1 MAANQGSR
9 AGLITSVVILSIV
22 SVVAVI
28 FAFWYAAEKRK
39 ADQDI
44 LDLKKRYTTDI
55 IADASLNSAE
65 VADLKALRTA
75 PDSGFTG
82 QTKLWDVV
90 IGQRNGLIKLVSGSD
105 ASAENNAATATKN
118 AAAKLASAAETTKLP
133 STTDDLADAVSVL
146 ADKVKAQAAAIA
158 DRDAKIDE
166 ANKSALEAI
175 RSKEA
180 ELATLSK
187 KITDISAEFDQ
198 KSKQLDEERARQ
210 AGIVS
215 GIQKDR
221 EGEKEG
227 QLETLTKRD
236 VEISKRD
243 SQVKQLQD
251 QLDKTRARFDRIR
264 IGVTDT
270 MIRHPDGVIS
280 GFGAKDIVYIDLGSG
295 KHMVPGMTFEVYDKY
310 RGMPKMDS
318 PDAPEQPSGKAS
330 IEVLRVLEASSECRV
345 TRKQPGQEIVQGDP
359 VINVVY
365 DPNVQ
370 YGIVVYGLFDLDRN
384 GVATESD
391 AGVVRRMVTQWGGR
405 LVDAKDKSGKIR
417 LGVDTDFVVIGQE
430 PVVPTFT
437 DEELADPINVQK
449 QQTAKAELAA
459 YEEVIQ
465 QARELHIPFLNQ
477 NRFLAFTGQQTAVG
491 R

>member
-9 AGLITSVVILSIV
+9 AGLITSVVILSIA

-39 ADQDI
+39 ADQDL
-44 LDLKKRYTTDI
+44 LDWKKRYAEI

-75 PDSGFTG
+75 ADSGFTS

-90 IGQRNGLIKLVSGSD
+90 IGQRNQLIKLVTGSD
-105 ASAENNAATATKN
+105 AGADNNAATATKN
-118 AAAKLASAAETTKLP
+118 AVAKLTVAAETTKLP
-133 STTDDLADAVSVL
+133 STSDDLAGAVSVL
-146 ADKVKAQAAAIA
+146 ADKVKVQTSAIA
-158 DRDAKIDE
+158 DRDAKVDE
-166 ANKSALEAI
+166 ANKSVMEAN

-210 AGIVS
+210 TGIVN

-221 EGEKEG
+221 EGEKEA
-227 QLETLTKRD
+227 QLETVSKRD

-243 SQVKQLQD
+243 AQVKQLQD
-251 QLDKTRARFDRIR
+251 QLNKTQARFDRIR
-264 IGVTDT
+264 VGVTDT

-280 GFGAKDIVYIDLGSG
+280 GFGAKDIVYVDLGAG

-310 RGMPKMDS
+310 RGMPKMDN
-318 PDAPEQPSGKAS
+318 PDAPEQPMGKAS
-330 IEVLRVLEASSECRV
+330 IEVLRVLETSSECRV
-345 TRKQPGQEIVQGDP
+345 TRKQPGQQIIEGDP
-359 VINVVY
+359 IINVVY

-384 GVATESD
+384 GVATEND
-391 AGVVRRMVTQWGGR
+391 AAVVRRMVTQWGGR
-405 LVDAKDKSGKIR
+405 LVDAKDKDGKIH
-417 LGVDTDFVVIGQE
+417 LGVDTDFVVIGKE

-477 NRFLAFTGQQTAVG
+477 NRFLAFTGQQGAVA